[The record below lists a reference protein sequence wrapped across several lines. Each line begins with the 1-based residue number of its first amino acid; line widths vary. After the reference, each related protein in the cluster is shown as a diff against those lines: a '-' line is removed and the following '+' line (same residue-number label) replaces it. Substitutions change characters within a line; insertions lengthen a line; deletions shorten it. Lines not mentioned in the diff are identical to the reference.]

1 MVVRLTRFKIPPDR
15 IKDAKKIYK
24 KEIVPEVRVQ
34 KGNLNVMLL
43 EPTDDSHDYIS
54 FTAWES
60 EEDATNYETSG
71 KFKELA
77 EKINGLLSGK
87 IKLKTYHAKL
97 RQ

>member
-1 MVVRLTRFKIPPDR
+1 MVVRLTRFRIPPDR
-15 IKDAKKIYK
+15 IKDARKIYK
-24 KEIVPEVRVQ
+24 KEIVPEVRGQ

-43 EPTDDSHDYIS
+43 EPTDDSQDYIS

-87 IKLKTYHAKL
+87 IKFKTYHAKL